1 MRVCHDDG
9 HEEARMMFHR
19 NAKLGLTGRY
29 ALVSAIAGG
38 VSIRRRRVRSTVPGD
53 GVPLVASLD

>member
-1 MRVCHDDG
+1 
-9 HEEARMMFHR
+9 MMFHR